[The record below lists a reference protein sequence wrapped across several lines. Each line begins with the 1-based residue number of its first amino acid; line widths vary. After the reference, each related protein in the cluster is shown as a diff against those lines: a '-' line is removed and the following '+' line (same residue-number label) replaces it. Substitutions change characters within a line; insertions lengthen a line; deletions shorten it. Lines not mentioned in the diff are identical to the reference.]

1 MLKEQYNSSS
11 TKKSHIH
18 FFFWTYDKKYYII
31 KFEQFELAN
40 ELAPEIE
47 Q

>member
-11 TKKSHIH
+11 TQKSHIH
-18 FFFWTYDKKYYII
+18 KYHIF
-31 KFEQFELAN
+31 KFKQFELAN
-40 ELAPEIE
+40 EPAPEIE

>member
-11 TKKSHIH
+11 TKKFSYPL
-18 FFFWTYDKKYYII
+18 FFWTYDKKYYII

-40 ELAPEIE
+40 EPAPEIE

>member
-18 FFFWTYDKKYYII
+18 FFWKRDKKYHIF
-31 KFEQFELAN
+31 KFKQFELAN
-40 ELAPEIE
+40 EPAPEIE